1 MHSSTWAGAED
12 ASGSTTDAAAKSGN
26 DTEAASEKEAD
37 AGSTESAA
45 GGYQLESFTPID
57 NDECLITI
65 KDIVDDP
72 IWGTSINVAMENKSA
87 DKTYMF
93 SANDI
98 IINGVQCDGY
108 FAKEVAPG
116 KKANDSISLKFSD
129 SGLTENGITE
139 YTDIEDAAVN
149 GFMADPYFAR
159 TIRPGACR
167 FTSASWMD
175 STLEENNI
183 TEVEEIEFALR
194 AYDNNDWMGD
204 DLARETVTL
213 K

>member
-1 MHSSTWAGAED
+1 M
-12 ASGSTTDAAAKSGN
+12 AAKSGK
-26 DTEAASEKEAD
+26 DTEAAPEKEAG
-37 AGSTESAA
+37 ASA
-45 GGYQLESFTPID
+45 GGYQLEYFTPID

-72 IWGTSINVAMENKSA
+72 IWGTSINIALENKSA

-149 GFMADPYFAR
+149 GSWQIPISPGPFAQAPADSRLPAGWTAR
-159 TIRPGACR
+159 WRRITLQRLKKSSLLSGHMTIMTGWAMILPGR
-167 FTSASWMD
+167 RSF
-175 STLEENNI
+175 
-183 TEVEEIEFALR
+183 
-194 AYDNNDWMGD
+194 
-204 DLARETVTL
+204 
-213 K
+213 